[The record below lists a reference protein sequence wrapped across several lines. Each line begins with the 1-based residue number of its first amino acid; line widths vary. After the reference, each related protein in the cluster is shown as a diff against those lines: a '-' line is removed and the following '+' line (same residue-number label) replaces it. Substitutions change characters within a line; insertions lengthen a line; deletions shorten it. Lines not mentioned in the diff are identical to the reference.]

1 MQGPW
6 SIASSREALQMNLLL
21 LGYIGPESTLPLA
34 SALAAVVGVA
44 LMGWNYMLLAGKKV
58 VSRFRRIRSFPANH
72 E

>member
-6 SIASSREALQMNLLL
+6 SNASSREALQMNLIL

-44 LMGWNYMLLAGKKV
+44 LMGWNYLLLAGKKLV
-58 VSRFRRIRSFPANH
+58 VRLRRTRS
-72 E
+72 

>member
-1 MQGPW
+1 
-6 SIASSREALQMNLLL
+6 MNLLL

>member
-1 MQGPW
+1 MQGLW

-44 LMGWNYMLLAGKKV
+44 LMGWNYIAITCKWSIAVL
-58 VSRFRRIRSFPANH
+58 RRLWQ
-72 E
+72 